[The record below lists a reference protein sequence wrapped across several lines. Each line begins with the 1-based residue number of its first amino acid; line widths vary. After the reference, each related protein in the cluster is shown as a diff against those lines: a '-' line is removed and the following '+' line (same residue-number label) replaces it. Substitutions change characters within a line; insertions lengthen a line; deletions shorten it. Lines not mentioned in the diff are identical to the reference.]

1 MRLNAELAIF
11 FTVIGI
17 VALSFLVPP
26 QALLVLMLI
35 AIGIFMLV
43 SRSIRYLNDRNVEQF
58 ARLNEQLKLK
68 LITTDRSWFKLDWQY
83 PSMSGIYLDRNIII
97 TMFNADVLGI
107 TAPHTRIAVDA
118 FHYGKTLEIRSE
130 GIYTQ
135 FEKIWFRAANFPN
148 KIARAILKYFGRYLK
163 PINSEVSVG
172 DLDFDRR
179 FYIISNDV
187 QFTIKLLDK
196 EIRDIMTKDVFLK
209 MGKFEL
215 RQSQLFYTEQIVI
228 NTDFERQRL
237 QKIILVMYMLVKRI
251 ESIRKNPI

>member
-1 MRLNAELAIF
+1 MRLNAEIAIF
-11 FTVIGI
+11 FTVLGI
-17 VALSFLVPP
+17 IAFSFLVPP
-26 QALLVLMLI
+26 QALLVLML
-35 AIGIFMLV
+35 AAVGIFLMV

-58 ARLNEQLKLK
+58 AYLNEELKLK
-68 LITTDRSWFKLDWQY
+68 LNTTDRSWFKLDWQY
-83 PSMSGIYLDRNIII
+83 PSLSGTYLNRNISII
-97 TMFNADVLGI
+97 MFNADSFGI

-118 FHYGKTLEIRSE
+118 LHYDKTLEIKSE

-135 FEKIWFRAANFPN
+135 FEKMYFRATNFTN
-148 KIARAILKYFGRYLK
+148 RIIRAILKYFGRYLK
-163 PINSEVSVG
+163 PISHEVNIG

-179 FYIISNDV
+179 FYIISNDTK
-187 QFTIKLLDK
+187 FTIKLLDK

-237 QKIILVMYMLVKRI
+237 QKIILLMYMIAKRI
-251 ESIRKNPI
+251 EQIR